1 MKWTNFV
8 VALFAST
15 VRAADASADA
25 DASDVVVLSGDN
37 FESVVSENPL
47 VLVEFYAPWC
57 GHCKNLAPEY
67 EKAATILKDESIVLA
82 KIDCTENQALC
93 SDFNIA
99 GYPTLK
105 VFRGQSNSDFRGG
118 RQVDSIV
125 SAMRRQNTPLL
136 TDITAKNLEEVTASS
151 DYVAVAFFDKKNADK
166 QELFKNAAETYRER
180 LRAGV
185 SDDKKLASKYGAKL
199 PGLVM
204 FKKDEEPVVYEGDF
218 SVEDLDKFLNS
229 EAFASFTEL
238 TPQNFQ
244 AYAESG
250 LPLLY
255 AFITSDAEL
264 KEVREYLVPL
274 LKTTKGSL
282 NAAWLNGTTYKGHV
296 EILGLEDKF
305 PAMIIHD
312 MSANLKFPHDQSEK
326 LTKKSVASYLKSFVA
341 GELKPKL
348 KSAPVPES
356 QDGPVHILVGDE
368 FESVVSN
375 GKKDALVEFYAPWCG
390 YCKKLAPIYDQ
401 LGQAFAGSNVV
412 IAKLDHTENDVPLQ
426 IRSYPTIYFFRAGE
440 KEPVLYEG
448 TRTLEDLAEF
458 IQTHS
463 TSDINAKELLEKL
476 ADADVEF
483 DSQDAE
489 EEEKHDEL

>member
-1 MKWTNFV
+1 MKWTNFA

-15 VRAADASADA
+15 VRAAGASA
-25 DASDVVVLSGDN
+25 DASDVLVLNSEN
-37 FESVVSENPL
+37 FESVLAENPL

-67 EKAATILKDESIVLA
+67 EKAATTLKDESIVLA
-82 KIDCTENQALC
+82 KVDCTENQALC
-93 SDFNIA
+93 ANYNIA

-105 VFRGQSNSDFRGG
+105 VFRGESNSDFRGG

-136 TDITAKNLEEVTASS
+136 TDITSKNLDEVVDSS
-151 DYVAVAFFDKKNADK
+151 DYVALAFFDKKSQDK
-166 QELFKNAAETYRER
+166 KDLFKDAAETYRER

-185 SDDKKLASKYGAKL
+185 SDDKKLASKYGAKV

-204 FKKDEEPVVYEGDF
+204 FKKGEEPAVYDGDF
-218 SVEDLDKFLNS
+218 SAEDVDKFLNS
-229 EAFASFTEL
+229 EAFAAFTEL
-238 TPQNFQ
+238 TPHNFQ

-255 AFITSDAEL
+255 VFVTSEAEL
-264 KEVREYLVPL
+264 KEVGDYLAPM
-274 LKTTKGSL
+274 LKTTKGVI
-282 NAAWLNGTTYKGHV
+282 NAAWLNGTAYKGHV

-312 MSANLKFPHDQSEK
+312 MAANLKFPHDQTNK
-326 LTKKSVASYLKSFVA
+326 LTKASVASYLKKFVA

-356 QDGPVHILVGDE
+356 QDGPVYILVGDE
-368 FESVVSN
+368 FESVVTK

-390 YCKKLAPIYDQ
+390 YCKKMSPVYDQ
-401 LGQAFAGSNVV
+401 LGLAFADSNVV
-412 IAKLDHTENDVPLQ
+412 IAKLDHTENDVPLP

-440 KEPVLYEG
+440 KEPILYEG
-448 TRTLEDLAEF
+448 TRTLEDMAEF
-458 IQTHS
+458 IKTHS
-463 TSDINAKELLEKL
+463 TSDINVAELLEKL
-476 ADADVEF
+476 SDADVEF
-483 DSQDAE
+483 ESESDSG
-489 EEEKHDEL
+489 KHDEL